1 MSRSIRY
8 SILFSQLCAAGVV
21 HAQSS
26 ASIVQPPA
34 PPQRIEEVVVVG
46 NPLDARDVVPPV
58 ATLSGT
64 DLLIKRASTLG
75 ETLNGLPGVASTWFG
90 PNSSRPV
97 IRGLDGDRVRI
108 LNNLGSSLD
117 ASSLS
122 ADHNPSIDPLVI
134 ERIEVLRGPAA
145 LLYGGTAIGGV
156 VNIVDNRI
164 PRRAISG
171 VSGSVETRFGGAER
185 ERGTSAVLEAGAGT
199 SAGAFA
205 IHADGFTRDTR
216 DYRVPSSTGIGEE
229 NGGRVVNS
237 SADSRGGA
245 IGASWQ
251 LPKGYIGAVHSL
263 YESNYGTVAEE
274 KVRIDMQQKR
284 DAIEANFR
292 DLGGVITGV
301 FAKFS
306 QSDYKHT
313 EFDDGEAATRFK
325 NKGNDFRAEIKHAA
339 IGNMQGVIGL
349 QTEQFDFSALGDEA
363 FVPQTRTRN
372 AAAFVYEEI
381 SLDPWKLSFGGRVE
395 TSRVSSDG
403 AANGGAARFGDAR
416 TRKFTMGNA
425 AFGATYKLN
434 DAFSLGGS
442 FAYAERPPSYYEL
455 FADGPHAATGAYEVG
470 DPSFKRERSTA
481 LDLSLRW
488 KQGTSNARVGVFAQQ
503 FRNYMA
509 LRRSGIDRDAE
520 GNGQGVGV
528 GDCGDGTSVDSAC
541 TSQIFPEFRYSAVS
555 ARLRGFEADGKFRV
569 VDRPYTVDVEGKI
582 DYVRADDRFNN
593 EPLPR
598 IAPLR
603 MTAGA
608 IFGFGQWGARL
619 ELQNAAKQNRFARDD
634 AIGATDG
641 YTLINAA
648 VTYTFGGE
656 KTNGTVFIRGTNL
669 SDRKAYSASS
679 IDTIRALAPL
689 PGRGVKAGVQFNF

>member
-1 MSRSIRY
+1 MSRSIRH
-8 SILFSQLCAAGVV
+8 SILFSQFYAAGVV
-21 HAQSS
+21 FAQSP
-26 ASIVQPPA
+26 ATVVQPPA
-34 PPQRIEEVVVVG
+34 PPQRVEEVVVIG
-46 NPLDARDVVPPV
+46 NPLDARDVVAPV
-58 ATLSGT
+58 ATLGGT

-75 ETLNGLPGVASTWFG
+75 ETLNGLSGVSSTWFG

-122 ADHNPSIDPLVI
+122 ADHNPSIDPLVV

-185 ERGTSAVLEAGAGT
+185 ERGTSALLEAGAGE
-199 SAGAFA
+199 FA
-205 IHADGFTRDTR
+205 IHADGFTRDTS
-216 DYRVPSSTGIGEE
+216 DYRVPASTGIGGN

-251 LPKGYIGAVHSL
+251 LPNGYVGVVHSL

-284 DAIEANFR
+284 DAFEVNFR
-292 DLGGVITGV
+292 DLGGVVKGV

-313 EFDDGEAATRFK
+313 ELDDGEVATRFK
-325 NKGNDFRAEIKHAA
+325 NKGNDFRAEIKLTA
-339 IGNMQGVIGL
+339 IGNVQGVIGF
-349 QTEQFDFSALGDEA
+349 QTEQFDFSALGEEA

-372 AAAFVYEEI
+372 AAAFIYEEV
-381 SLDPWKLSFGGRVE
+381 SLDPWKLTFGGRVE
-395 TSRVSSDG
+395 TNRVASDG
-403 AANGGAARFGDAR
+403 AANGGTARFGEGR
-416 TRKFTMGNA
+416 TRKFTMGNLAVGA
-425 AFGATYKLN
+425 AYKLS
-434 DAFSLGGS
+434 DAWSLGGS
-442 FAYAERPPSYYEL
+442 VAYAERPPSFYEL

-488 KQGTSNARVGVFAQQ
+488 KQGASSARVGVFAQQ
-503 FRNYMA
+503 FRDYMA
-509 LRRSGIDRDAE
+509 LRRSGIGRDAA
-520 GNGQGVGV
+520 GNGRGLGVS
-528 GDCGDGTSVDSAC
+528 DCGDGTSVESGC
-541 TSQIFPEFRYSAVS
+541 TLKILPEFRYSAVS
-555 ARLRGFEADGKFRV
+555 ARLRGFEAEGKFRIV
-569 VDRPYTVDVEGKI
+569 ERPYTLDVEGKI
-582 DYVRADDRFNN
+582 DYVRADDLTNN

-603 MTAGA
+603 MTAGV
-608 IFGFGQWGARL
+608 ILGLGQWGARL
-619 ELQNAAKQNRFARDD
+619 ELQNVAKQNRFARDD
-634 AIGATDG
+634 ALGATDG
-641 YTLINAA
+641 FTLINAA
-648 VTYTFGGE
+648 VTYAFGGE
-656 KTNGTVFIRGTNL
+656 KNNGTVFVRGTNL
-669 SDRKAYSASS
+669 SDRKAYNASS

-689 PGRGVKAGVQFNF
+689 PGRGVKAGVQLNF

>member
-1 MSRSIRY
+1 MLRSVRHSGY

-21 HAQSS
+21 HAQSP

-34 PPQRIEEVVVVG
+34 PPQRIEEVVVIG
-46 NPLDARDVVPPV
+46 NPLDARDVAAPV

-75 ETLNGLPGVASTWFG
+75 ETLNGLPGVSSTWFG

-185 ERGTSAVLEAGAGT
+185 ERGTSTVLEAG
-199 SAGAFA
+199 SGALS

-216 DYRVPSSTGIGEE
+216 DYRVPSSTGIGQE

-237 SADSRGGA
+237 SADSRSGA

-251 LPKGYIGAVHSL
+251 LPNGYIGAVHSL

-284 DAIEANFR
+284 DAVEANFR
-292 DLGGVITGV
+292 DLGGAVTGV

-306 QSDYKHT
+306 QSDYQHT
-313 EFDDGEAATRFK
+313 ELDDGEAATRFK

-349 QTEQFDFSALGDEA
+349 QTEQFDFSALGEEA

-372 AAAFVYEEI
+372 AAAFIYEEI
-381 SLDPWKLSFGGRVE
+381 SLDPWKLTFGGRVE

-403 AANGGAARFGDAR
+403 AANGGAARFGEGR

-425 AFGATYKLN
+425 AIGTTYKLS

-455 FADGPHAATGAYEVG
+455 FANGPHAATGAYEVG

-488 KQGTSNARVGVFAQQ
+488 KQGTSSARAGLFTQQ

-528 GDCGDGTSVDSAC
+528 GDCGDGTSVESGCVAELL
-541 TSQIFPEFRYSAVS
+541 PEFRYEAVS
-555 ARLRGFEADGKFRV
+555 ARLRGFEAEGKFRV
-569 VDRPYTVDVEGKI
+569 VARPYTLDLEGKI
-582 DYVRADDRFNN
+582 DYVRADDRTNN

-603 MTAGA
+603 VTAGA
-608 IFGFGQWGARL
+608 IFGIGQWGARL

-648 VTYTFGGE
+648 VTYNFGSE
-656 KTNGTVFIRGTNL
+656 KVNGIVFIRGTNL
-669 SDRKAYSASS
+669 GDRKAYSASS
-679 IDTIRALAPL
+679 IDTIRAPAPL